1 MHYLCVQTLW
11 WGDHW
16 KQFCFAPVWLIKSCM
31 WWNIG
36 ICSSDSKT
44 EKNPNW
50 PWPLHYV
57 CRKMW
62 QCGYTDLLELPVWSS
77 RCWKLHGFITI
88 STYAQFSCCSRFC
101 TKMTLIKQ
109 IFKSRSPEFLLQMLT
124 DLWQHLFEKEFLKLL
139 VVSLIT
145 SALLIYSGVQQRWF
159 WTAVLYLIWCR

>member
-44 EKNPNW
+44 EKNPKW

-77 RCWKLHGFITI
+77 RCWKLHGFIII
-88 STYAQFSCCSRFC
+88 STYAQFRLFKVLHKNDTDQTNFQISVTWILAPNAHWPVTTFVWKGILEIVGGFSYNLSFIDIFRCAAKVVLNCSVISN
-101 TKMTLIKQ
+101 M
-109 IFKSRSPEFLLQMLT
+109 M
-124 DLWQHLFEKEFLKLL
+124 
-139 VVSLIT
+139 
-145 SALLIYSGVQQRWF
+145 
-159 WTAVLYLIWCR
+159 

>member
-11 WGDHW
+11 WRDHW

-44 EKNPNW
+44 EKKNRW

-77 RCWKLHGFITI
+77 RCWKLHGFIII
-88 STYAQFSCCSRFC
+88 STYVQFR
-101 TKMTLIKQ
+101 L
-109 IFKSRSPEFLLQMLT
+109 FKVLLKNDTDQTSFQSRSPEFLLQILT

-139 VVSLIT
+139 VFSPKS
-145 SALLIYSGVQQRWF
+145 SAPLMHSVQQRWF
-159 WTAVLYLIWCR
+159 QTAMLYLIWCR

>member
-11 WGDHW
+11 WRDHW

-44 EKNPNW
+44 EKKPRW

-77 RCWKLHGFITI
+77 RCRKLHGFIII
-88 STYAQFSCCSRFC
+88 STYVRFRLFKVLLNNDTDQTSFQISVTWILAPNTHWPVTTFVWKGILEIVSVFS
-101 TKMTLIKQ
+101 
-109 IFKSRSPEFLLQMLT
+109 
-124 DLWQHLFEKEFLKLL
+124 
-139 VVSLIT
+139 
-145 SALLIYSGVQQRWF
+145 
-159 WTAVLYLIWCR
+159 

>member
-11 WGDHW
+11 WRDHW

-44 EKNPNW
+44 EKKPRW

-62 QCGYTDLLELPVWSS
+62 QCGYTIFWNFLCDLADAGSFMVSLSS
-77 RCWKLHGFITI
+77 VHMFD
-88 STYAQFSCCSRFC
+88 SSCSRFC
-101 TKMTLIKQ
+101 SKMTLIKQ
-109 IFKSRSPEFLLQMLT
+109 VFKSRSPEFLLQILT

-139 VVSLIT
+139 VFSPKCSAPLIH
-145 SALLIYSGVQQRWF
+145 SVQQRWF
-159 WTAVLYLIWCR
+159 RTAMLYLIWCR